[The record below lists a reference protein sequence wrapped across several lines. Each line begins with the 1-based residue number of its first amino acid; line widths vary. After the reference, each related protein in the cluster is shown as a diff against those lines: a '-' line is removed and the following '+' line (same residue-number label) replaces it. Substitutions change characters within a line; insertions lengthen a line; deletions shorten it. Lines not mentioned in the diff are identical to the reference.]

1 MFPKLYVLLPGMFI
15 FQMICWLIFS
25 CKYAERNLEVIG
37 NREEEGMSG
46 LQDLLEGLQSLES
59 VLGSS

>member
-1 MFPKLYVLLPGMFI
+1 
-15 FQMICWLIFS
+15 MICWLIFS